1 MAGVYFVL
9 SVITD
14 LLIMY
19 FCKLA
24 TDWGDI
30 WKPLLLLPAI
40 YIGFLL
46 LHLIGFCLYSFTT
59 DENYTDNIHNSYRR
73 VLLSSLKLFL
83 KTAKVRVHTDG
94 AELVPDDGKF
104 LLVSNHISVFDPAIT
119 ITALEDKNLA
129 FVAKKELFGV
139 FAAGKYLAKSGCV
152 GLDRENDREAVK
164 AINKAADNIKNGVC
178 AMGIYPEGYVNKNPG
193 TLLPFRNGAFKIAKK
208 AKVPIVVAVVR
219 NTREANKNMFKRH
232 SDVYLKIIKVIPYD
246 DIANLKTNEIGDIV
260 YKIMIDKI

>member
-1 MAGVYFVL
+1 M
-9 SVITD
+9 
-14 LLIMY
+14 
-19 FCKLA
+19 
-24 TDWGDI
+24 
-30 WKPLLLLPAI
+30 
-40 YIGFLL
+40 
-46 LHLIGFCLYSFTT
+46 
-59 DENYTDNIHNSYRR
+59 
-73 VLLSSLKLFL
+73 
-83 KTAKVRVHTDG
+83 
-94 AELVPDDGKF
+94 
-104 LLVSNHISVFDPAIT
+104 
-119 ITALEDKNLA
+119 
-129 FVAKKELFGV
+129 